1 MPGAETKA
9 VIVVKYP
16 EEWKSSYP
24 HGDSKSTNQP
34 LRTTVVQQ
42 QITRDSVRHGKL
54 SIQIVQKMS
63 LCAKKKTLQQTAKFA
78 PQ

>member
-24 HGDSKSTNQP
+24 HGDSKSTNQ
-34 LRTTVVQQ
+34 LLIIHFNQL
-42 QITRDSVRHGKL
+42 TRVPFQLL
-54 SIQIVQKMS
+54 S
-63 LCAKKKTLQQTAKFA
+63 
-78 PQ
+78 